1 MRDVLSLNGLWYF
14 MESPAGNAKPTVR
27 DWMPV
32 HVPACWNDYAP
43 HLAKYEGIGW
53 FQREFAPPAGPR
65 WQLSF
70 QGVNYQ
76 CEVYVND
83 RIAGEHEGGYTP
95 FAMDVTALIKPDCSN
110 SIRLR
115 VDNSRHLMRIPP
127 PVHGW
132 FNYGG
137 IFRDVCLIGYN
148 RVMLDNVR
156 IQAEPD
162 QLRHGR
168 AACATVKMQASFSG
182 VRPPGSVLRAVL
194 KRAGESA
201 PLASGETRGSNLVLR
216 LKHPALWSPDSPSL
230 YDAAIELADSS
241 GVLDRRAAVF
251 GVRRVEFRRA
261 GFFLNG
267 RKLFLRGINRHDDY
281 PTTKRALDRDVLDM
295 DFGLMR
301 QAGVNALRLAHYPH
315 DPRVLDECDRRGFL
329 VWSEIPVYWKVKLA
343 SGITRKLAVNMAR
356 EMVRR
361 DWNHPSVAFWGIY
374 NEIDSDAKAARP
386 LVSAIA
392 RAVRVLDDTRL
403 VAAASSRITAGAAGD
418 VCLDLLD
425 AAGLNTY
432 PAWHGTDGVQTRATA
447 DGFKIKPLQ
456 LRHFHAT
463 LREVRR
469 RLQGRAFLLS
479 EFGAEGI
486 LGLRAADMP
495 KYSEDY
501 QAHAMERQF
510 EVLQHYPEIAGTFVW
525 LFADF
530 PDPSRRETCF
540 LADRNCKGI
549 VDYGRRKKLVFEVL
563 QRIYNR
569 KDWPL

>member
-43 HLAKYEGIGW
+43 HLAKYEGITW
-53 FQREFAPPAGPR
+53 FQREFAPPAGRR
-65 WQLSF
+65 WRLSF
-70 QGVNYQ
+70 QGVNNR
-76 CEVYVND
+76 CEVYIND
-83 RIAGEHEGGYTP
+83 RMAGEHEGGYTP
-95 FAMDVTALIKPDCSN
+95 FAMDVTALIKPDCAN
-110 SIRLR
+110 NIRVK

-137 IFRDVCLIGYN
+137 IFRDVCLIGYD
-148 RVMLDNVR
+148 RVLLDNVR

-162 QLRHGR
+162 NLRHGR
-168 AACATVKMQASFSG
+168 AARATVKIQASFAG
-182 VRPPGSVLRAVL
+182 VRPRGSVLRAVL
-194 KRAGESA
+194 KRAGEA
-201 PLASGETRGSNLVLR
+201 GPLAAGETRGSNLVLR
-216 LKHPALWSPDSPSL
+216 FDHPALWSPDSPNL
-230 YDAAIELADSS
+230 YDAAVELAGSG
-241 GVLDRRAAVF
+241 GVLDRRLLSF

-281 PTTKRALDRDVLDM
+281 PTTKRALDGDVLDM

-301 QAGVNALRLAHYPH
+301 QAGINAVRLAHYPH

-329 VWSEIPVYWKVKLA
+329 VWSEIPVYWKLDLHSRPVRA
-343 SGITRKLAVNMAR
+343 LAVQMAQ

-374 NEIDSDAKAARP
+374 NEIDSDARAARP

-392 RAVRVLDDTRL
+392 RAVRALDTTRL

-432 PAWHGTDGVQTRATA
+432 PAWHGTAGVQARQTA
-447 DGFKIKPLQ
+447 AGLKLKPLD
-456 LRHFHAT
+456 LAHFHAT

-469 RLQGRAFLLS
+469 RLRGRAFLLS

-486 LGLRAADMP
+486 LGFRAADMP

-501 QAHAMERQF
+501 QAHAMARQF
-510 EVLQHYPEIAGTFVW
+510 EVLRRYPEIAGTFVW
-525 LFADF
+525 LLADF
-530 PDPSRRETCF
+530 PDPSRRESCF

-549 VDYGRRKKLVFEVL
+549 VDYGRRKKMVFDVL
-563 QRIYNR
+563 QRIYIR
-569 KDWPL
+569 KAGSV